1 MIIKESNNIIRTKNT
16 FLNKAKNARSIIR
29 KDYWESLHYEAK
41 SRLNHQKFLSAKQ
54 DLKKADDKPIPALK
68 ALAKMTYCKLISGLY
83 KGKAYSKFSYRFQE
97 ADNIMNAGEERFYK
111 TNLHKRLV

>member
-1 MIIKESNNIIRTKNT
+1 MIIKETHNIIRTKNT
-16 FLNKAKNARSIIR
+16 FLNKAKNARNMLR

-54 DLKKADDKPIPALK
+54 DLKQADDKPISVLK
-68 ALAKMTYCKLISGLY
+68 ALTKMAYCRLISGLY